1 MAWKILFA
9 LIYDFLLLLAVWFF
23 AAIPVVLWQG
33 ESLETKP
40 FATLALQIYLIG
52 ITYLYLTYFWT
63 QSGQTPG
70 LRTWKLQL
78 QREDGYLLTRHN
90 ANLRFLFAIPLML
103 FFGISLIGLFFGKK
117 QLLHDQITNT
127 RIVLISAPKSAS

>member
-9 LIYDFLLLLAVWFF
+9 LLYDLLLLLAVWFF
-23 AAIPVVLWQG
+23 AAIPIVLWQDG
-33 ESLETKP
+33 SLEGKP

-52 ITYLYLTYFWT
+52 VTYLYLTYFWT

-90 ANLRFLFAIPLML
+90 ANLRFVLAIPLML
-103 FFGISLIGLFFGKK
+103 FFGLSLIGLVFGKK
-117 QLLHDQITNT
+117 QLLHDQIANT
-127 RIVLISAPKSAS
+127 RIVPITD

>member
-9 LIYDFLLLLAVWFF
+9 LLYDFLLLLAVWFF
-23 AAIPVVLWQG
+23 AAIPVVIWQG
-33 ESLETKP
+33 GSLEDKP
-40 FATLALQIYLIG
+40 FATLALQIYLLG

-90 ANLRFLFAIPLML
+90 ANIRFMWGVLLFGLTL
-103 FFGISLIGLFFGKK
+103 FGLLSPKR
-117 QLLHDQITNT
+117 QLLHDQIAKT
-127 RIVLISAPKSAS
+127 RIVPIEDTNSNS